1 MPRLLKLTFII
12 LMFTTLVAQS
22 AVADWFDFRSSRAVK
37 GSGEVTTEEREI
49 EDFQRLETY
58 ISADILIEI
67 GDPPSLSVTVD
78 DNLHEFIQI
87 EVQGR
92 TLVIDS
98 RDSWSTRKG
107 CEIRIVIPSLKSIQS
122 YGSGYI
128 EIKNLAGTVFEFELN
143 GSGDFWAGGSV
154 EELDIEL
161 NGSGDIDTKDLQ
173 AREVYV
179 TINGSGDAEVTAL
192 DSFTGKINGSGDI
205 VFYGKPEQVSR
216 RVHGSGRIKSR

>member
-1 MPRLLKLTFII
+1 MLV
-12 LMFTTLVAQS
+12 TLVTGS
-22 AVADWFDFRSSRAVK
+22 LLADWFDFRSGRAVK
-37 GSGEVTTEEREI
+37 GSGDVTVETREI

-58 ISADILIEI
+58 IGADILIEI
-67 GDPPSLSVTVD
+67 GTPTSLSLAVD
-78 DNLHEFIQI
+78 DNLHEMIQI

-98 RDSWSTRKG
+98 KDSWSTRKG
-107 CEIRIVIPSLKSIQS
+107 CEIKIVVPSLKSIES

-128 EIKNLAGTVFEFELN
+128 EIKNLAGAVFEFELN
-143 GSGDFWAGGSV
+143 GSGDFWADGSV

-216 RVHGSGRIKSR
+216 RVHGSGRIRSR

>member
-1 MPRLLKLTFII
+1 MPRLLR
-12 LMFTTLVAQS
+12 FTLIFSMLVTLVTGS
-22 AVADWFDFRSSRAVK
+22 LLADWFDFRSGRAVK
-37 GSGEVTTEEREI
+37 GSGDVTVETREI

-58 ISADILIEI
+58 IGADILIEI
-67 GDPPSLSVTVD
+67 GTPTSLSLAVD
-78 DNLHEFIQI
+78 DNLHEMIQI

-98 RDSWSTRKG
+98 KDSWSTRKG
-107 CEIRIVIPSLKSIQS
+107 CEIKIVVPSLKSIES

-128 EIKNLAGTVFEFELN
+128 EIKNLAGAVFEFELN
-143 GSGDFWAGGSV
+143 GSGDFWADGSV

-216 RVHGSGRIKSR
+216 RVHGSGRIRSR